1 MGYHI
6 LAVDDEK
13 EIIKLLK
20 LYLERD
26 ELTLY
31 EAYDGKEAL
40 TVLEERTIDLLIV
53 DILMP
58 EIGGFELIKRV
69 RKNSNIPIIVISACV
84 DSSDRIFGL
93 ELGADDYIIKPFDP
107 LEVVARVKALLR
119 RYNTLGSN
127 IGLDTAHISVGSLK
141 LDTHSCT
148 VRTEAE
154 DEIELSAVEFRVL
167 KLLMENPGRVFTR
180 EQIFEQGWK
189 DEIVSDN
196 SIRVMMSKLRDK
208 IGPERIKT
216 IRGLGY
222 RLEKNHEGA

>member
-154 DEIELSAVEFRVL
+154 NEIELSAVEFRVL

-180 EQIFEQGWK
+180 EQIFEQG
-189 DEIVSDN
+189 
-196 SIRVMMSKLRDK
+196 
-208 IGPERIKT
+208 
-216 IRGLGY
+216 
-222 RLEKNHEGA
+222 

>member
-1 MGYHI
+1 MGYQI

-31 EAYDGKEAL
+31 EAYDGKAAL
-40 TVLEERTIDLLIV
+40 AVLEEQSIDLLIV

-69 RKNSNIPIIVISACV
+69 RKDSNIPIIVISACV
-84 DSSDRIFGL
+84 ESSDRIFGL
-93 ELGADDYIIKPFDP
+93 ELGADDYIVKPFDP

-119 RYNTLGSN
+119 RYNTLGASTEASAAQ
-127 IGLDTAHISVGSLK
+127 IAVGDLK
-141 LDTHSCT
+141 LDIHSCT
-148 VRTEAE
+148 VQTKKEK
-154 DEIELSAVEFRVL
+154 EIELSAVEFRVL

-180 EQIFEQGWK
+180 EQIYEHGWK

-196 SIRVMMSKLRDK
+196 SIRVMMSKLREK
-208 IGPERIKT
+208 IGQEKIKT

-222 RLEKNHEGA
+222 RLERSYEGS